1 LVFSTI
7 LCPKTIWDVG
17 QSEIFFVSYKNR
29 KLSFVV
35 KSLSTNKCVDY
46 ISNDHALPC
55 LDGKKADGLV
65 IRPDMITDKDNC
77 GLVGPDSELLPGVLA
92 WYTEKWTKG
101 KVFFSKSYVVYLEDS
116 KKGYY
121 RESVDSS
128 DRI

>member
-1 LVFSTI
+1 MVFSTI
-7 LCPKTIWDVG
+7 LCPKTTWKYG
-17 QSEIFFVSYKNR
+17 QSETFFVSYQNR

-35 KSLSTNKCVDY
+35 RSLSTNKCVDNV
-46 ISNDHALPC
+46 SNAHALPF

-65 IRPDMITDKDNC
+65 MRPDMITDRDSC

-92 WYTEKWTKG
+92 WYIEKWTKG